1 MEPANHAPIRTIT
14 RTAWWKPTKL
24 TLLMWALAGW
34 NGLLLWLALAGPRG
48 GYNSDA
54 AGNGMASMFRSVFV
68 ELGAIV
74 VAVLA
79 LLFLLIRVR
88 VIRIALLCV
97 LALVSLF
104 VVALL

>member
-1 MEPANHAPIRTIT
+1 
-14 RTAWWKPTKL
+14 
-24 TLLMWALAGW
+24 MWALAGW

-48 GYNSDA
+48 GYISDA

-97 LALVSLF
+97 LALVNLF